1 MASNVIISDQEYN
14 EIISEMGALAFGEAE
29 LPYTEEQ
36 IKSYAIYPALR
47 KYFSFFPIKSR
58 KGVTVT
64 GEFSVPF
71 PDEETF
77 GIVDA
82 RLNTSYSTGKKSD
95 SPFINQL
102 LYSSKRGSYGA
113 GMYGTQNDYDM
124 DVAQHY
130 LRSETRA
137 SIDTNKAFYV
147 NVNED
152 ERKLEGYTNIT
163 GELVITW
170 AKFKPDMNAV
180 TFTRRD
186 DVIKLS
192 KAYFYRMLSMLFGL
206 QEDNIDVSFNYSMLE
221 DRANELEEQII
232 TKWNEHSKVV
242 LLRG

>member
-1 MASNVIISDQEYN
+1 MPSNVNISEQEYN
-14 EIISEMGALAFGEAE
+14 EIIAEMGAIAFGESE
-29 LPYTEEQ
+29 LPYTEDQ

-47 KYFSFFPIKSR
+47 EYFSYFPIQKR
-58 KGVTVT
+58 TGVTVT

-71 PDEETF
+71 PDENTF

-95 SPFINQL
+95 SPFINSL

-113 GMYGTQNDYDM
+113 GMYGTQNDYGM

-147 NVNED
+147 NVNAAE
-152 ERKLEGYTNIT
+152 KQVEGYTNIT
-163 GELVITW
+163 GELVVTW
-170 AKFKPDMNAV
+170 AKFIPDMDSV
-180 TFTRRD
+180 EFVRKK

-192 KAYFYRMLSMLFGL
+192 KAYFYRMLYMLFGL
-206 QEDNIDVSFNYSMLE
+206 QEDNIDVSFNYALLE
-221 DRANELEEQII
+221 DRANDLEEEIL
-232 TKWNEHSKVV
+232 TKWREHSKIVI
-242 LLRG
+242 LRG